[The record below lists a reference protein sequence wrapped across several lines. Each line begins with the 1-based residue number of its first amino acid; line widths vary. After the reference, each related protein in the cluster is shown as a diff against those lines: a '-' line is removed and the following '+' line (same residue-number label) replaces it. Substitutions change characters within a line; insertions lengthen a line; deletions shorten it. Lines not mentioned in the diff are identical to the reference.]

1 MGYNFKKYL
10 KEIAGVTD
18 DQYQQLEKKI
28 NKDSIHEG
36 ELVLQ
41 KGQVCKHFFYVE
53 QGLLRFYSVDGKGK
67 EHILEFA
74 PEKWIIGDRGSYYFN
89 EPTTYFIDAIEETTM
104 AVIDNQFL
112 DIVSDIS
119 PQFRK
124 YNERILHNHIRQLQ
138 NRINKLIGASAE
150 ERYTDFLNMYSALT
164 NRVPQWMI
172 ASYLGITPESLS
184 RIRKNIAGK

>member
-18 DQYQQLEKKI
+18 VQFQQLEKKI
-28 NKDSIHEG
+28 NKDSIDDG
-36 ELVLQ
+36 ELLLQ
-41 KGQVCKHFFYVE
+41 KGQICNHFFYVE
-53 QGLLRFYSVDGKGK
+53 QGLLRFYSIDGKGK

-89 EPTTYFIDAIEETTM
+89 EPSKYFIDAIEKTTM
-104 AVIDNQFL
+104 TIIDNQFL

-124 YNERILHNHIRQLQ
+124 HNERILHNHIRQLQ
-138 NRINKLIGASAE
+138 DRINKLIGASAE
-150 ERYTDFLNMYSALT
+150 ERYKKFLAMYPDLT

-184 RIRKNIAGK
+184 RIRKNISR